1 MVNFQE
7 QSLKVCVGFGTRP
20 EAIKLAPVIH
30 ALLADTSIDLYVLH
44 TGQHE
49 EMATSVLDWFQIE
62 PNHQMNLS
70 KSKRTLNSLSAELI
84 GLCGAVLA
92 DEKPDVLI
100 VQGDT
105 SSALFCALGAFHE
118 QISVAHV
125 EAGLRTHDIHRP
137 FPEELNRVLIGR
149 IASLHFPP
157 TEISRANLVAE
168 GINDSN
174 IVVTGNT
181 VVDALLWTIDK
192 LKNRPIPAT
201 FQSFDFN
208 AKNILVTAHRR
219 ESWDGGIAQIFDA
232 VYQLALDFPDVHF
245 WLPLHANPL
254 VKESLSDKILKSRN
268 VHILGPVDYPDL
280 VWILSKCEF
289 AITDSGGIQEESIAL
304 NKPVLVTRSETD
316 RPEGVDAG
324 LAFLVGSGKSLII
337 ESATKWL
344 KDDLP
349 KRASNESIYGDGLA
363 AQRIVQAIK
372 NRFNPSL

>member
-1 MVNFQE
+1 M
-7 QSLKVCVGFGTRP
+7 KVCVAFGTRP

-30 ALLADTSIDLYVLH
+30 ALSADSTIDLCVLH
-44 TGQHE
+44 TGQHQ

-62 PNHQMNLS
+62 PDHLVQLS
-70 KSKRTLNSLSAELI
+70 AGVRTLNSLSSELI
-84 GLCGAVLA
+84 GLCGAILAKERPVVL
-92 DEKPDVLI
+92 V

-118 QISVAHV
+118 QVSVVHV

-157 TEISRANLVAE
+157 TEVSRSNLLNE
-168 GINDSN
+168 GINDAN

-181 VVDALLWTIDK
+181 VVDALHWTTNK
-192 LKNRPIPAT
+192 LKNHPVPTA
-201 FQSFDFN
+201 FASFDQN

-232 VYQLALDFPDVHF
+232 VHHLAQDFAEVHF

-254 VKESLSDKILKSRN
+254 VRESLSDEILQSKN

-280 VWILSKCEF
+280 VWLLAQCEF

-324 LAFLVGSGKSLII
+324 LAFLVGSNKSLIT
-337 ESATKWL
+337 ELATKWL
-344 KDDLP
+344 KSELP
-349 KRASNESIYGDGLA
+349 QRASNESIYGDGRA
-363 AQRIVQAIK
+363 SQRIVEAIK
-372 NRFNPSL
+372 KRFSA